1 MTENQAPS
9 FEDLN
14 KEFSFAPPEEE
25 KSEDT
30 KEFSFDSAPPSEDV
44 LVEKEELI
52 TESKKEKEVITQL
65 KVETSFYGDLI
76 KKKLEKGLWEDAVV
90 KYKVEG
96 EEKETKISEF
106 ENATEDDYLQ
116 FEEDQKALKEQDL
129 KDKYLS
135 VDNVTPEK
143 KLILEIITN
152 GGDLKQI
159 FQNESQLKKPFDE
172 ADGWDLDNEK
182 HQESVVYQHYLSL
195 GNTPNKA
202 AILVDVDKKEM
213 TLDSIAKEV
222 VEYHQ
227 KSFTDNLNKIN
238 NQLIEDNK
246 IEAENTKRYS
256 QDLAKIYK
264 EQGVPDI
271 DAKKYISS
279 AIKEIDGQFE
289 ADVIYEN
296 IMKDPV
302 QAAELI
308 FFMKDREKYKRAQ
321 GIQTKVEQNLKV
333 FRTIDRIPK
342 TTDPKEQQIEKET
355 RFSFSV

>member
-14 KEFSFAPPEEE
+14 KEFSFTSPEEQT
-25 KSEDT
+25 SNDP
-30 KEFSFDSAPPSEDV
+30 KEFSFDSAPPSDDIIA
-44 LVEKEELI
+44 EKEENEI
-52 TESKKEKEVITQL
+52 NKSKEAVPEL
-65 KVETSFYGDLI
+65 KIETSFYTDLI
-76 KKKLEKGLWEDAVV
+76 KKKLDKGLWEDAVV
-90 KYKVEG
+90 KYKVGE
-96 EEKETKISEF
+96 EEKETKISDF
-106 ENATEDDYLQ
+106 ENATEEDYLQ
-116 FEEDQKALKEQDL
+116 FEEDQKLLREEAQKEKSL
-129 KDKYLS
+129 STDKA
-135 VDNVTPEK
+135 TPER
-143 KLILEIITN
+143 KLIAEIALN
-152 GGDLKQI
+152 GGDFKEL

-172 ADGWDLDNEK
+172 NDGWDLDNEK

-202 AILVDVDKKEM
+202 SILVDVDKKEK
-213 TLDSIAKEV
+213 TLDAIAKEV

-227 KSFTDNLNKIN
+227 KSFIDNLQKIN

-246 IEAENTKRYS
+246 IEIENTKKYS

-271 DAKKYISS
+271 DAKKYVTS
-279 AIKEIDGQFE
+279 AIKEVNGEFE
-289 ADVIYEN
+289 VDIMYED
-296 IMKDPV
+296 IMKDPE

-342 TTDPKEQQIEKET
+342 TTDPKQQTAEKET
-355 RFSFSV
+355 NFSFRA